1 MNSETLLVLSWTLVH
16 RFGRDGEHDF
26 SASGSVSILAVGGVF
41 LSLRHSGKMWHATAG
56 TAKKKDFV

>member
-1 MNSETLLVLSWTLVH
+1 MNSETLLVLSWTLVR
-16 RFGRDGEHDF
+16 RFGRDGEHDI

-41 LSLRHSGKMWHATAG
+41 LSLIRSGKMWHATG